1 MVMLGLV
8 MISHVARGCATA
20 AASATEA
27 LVAGAHGF
35 GAVSPHGMCA
45 RGGISILGHGLS
57 YLIAIGC
64 RLGPRVACG
73 RQQCNS
79 NRDDDP
85 RHVDCF
91 LSNVD

>member
-8 MISHVARGCATA
+8 MIFHVTTGRASAAATA
-20 AASATEA
+20 EA
-27 LVAGAHGF
+27 FVTGAHGV

-45 RGGISILGHGLS
+45 GGGISILGHGLS
-57 YLIAIGC
+57 YLLAIGR
-64 RLGPRVACG
+64 RLGPREACG
-73 RQQCNS
+73 GQQCNS
-79 NRDDDP
+79 NRNDGP